1 MVRPPSSRRSRPVV
15 TVARPLV
22 CRGFESAFGVGLQ
35 LAQSR
40 LGRSEQIAGWTFV
53 APALVLLGIFMIYP
67 ILWSLWMSFQVG
79 KGMNFSF
86 GGFANIIRL
95 TKDPIFIRALV
106 NTCIFFIVQVP
117 IMIVLALVFA
127 NALNNPTL
135 RFRGVFRTA
144 IFLPCVTSLIAY
156 STLFK
161 SMFATDG
168 IVNKSLMGLHIIGAP
183 FSWLGDPIGAK
194 TVIII
199 AITWRWTGYNMVFY
213 LAALQNIDRSI
224 YEAARID
231 GVPAWAR
238 FRYLTIPMLKPVILF
253 TSVISTIGTLQL
265 FDEVYNFTA
274 GSGGPSDSTLTLSL
288 YIYNLTFKFMPS
300 FGYSATV
307 SWVIVLI
314 VAILSF
320 LQFFIA
326 RERRP
331 TA

>member
-1 MVRPPSSRRSRPVV
+1 MAQTRVGDAVEPRSWHLNAPPRL
-15 TVARPLV
+15 AR
-22 CRGFESAFGVGLQ
+22 GE
-35 LAQSR
+35 R
-40 LGRSEQIAGWTFV
+40 LTGWVFI
-53 APALVLLGIFMIYP
+53 APALILLGIFMIYP
-67 ILWSLWMSFQVG
+67 IIWSLWMSFQVG

-86 GGFANIIRL
+86 GGWANIIRL
-95 TKDPIFIRALV
+95 TKDPVFIRALT
-106 NTCIFFIVQVP
+106 NTCLFFFTQVP
-117 IMIVLALVFA
+117 IMIVLALLFA
-127 NALNNPTL
+127 VALNDPTL

-168 IVNKSLMGLHIIGAP
+168 VVNKALMWLHVASGPVPWLQDPFWSKVLII
-183 FSWLGDPIGAK
+183 L
-194 TVIII
+194 

-238 FRYLTIPMLKPVILF
+238 FRYITIPMLKPVILF
-253 TSVISTIGTLQL
+253 TTVISTIGTLQL
-265 FDEVYNFTA
+265 FDEVYNITA
-274 GSGGPSDSTLTLSL
+274 GTGGPSDATLTLSL

-307 SWVIVLI
+307 SWVIVVI
-314 VAILSF
+314 VGILSAA
-320 LQFFIA
+320 QFFIA
-326 RERRP
+326 RDRRAAP
-331 TA
+331 